1 MPSFRAG
8 VAALLRFV
16 LVFGLFMAP
25 WPRAN
30 EVIPGFFR
38 AELRA
43 LANHVVPRM
52 VVHITSLS
60 HSAHEGIDT
69 QVEMADRREM
79 LPDGSVPVRGVTLD
93 TRSIGWIPQA
103 MIVALIVATPMSWK
117 ERAKAIVVGLVGTN
131 LIVALSLA
139 TSLAFANNSKNAGW
153 FQPVVAVAYDITNQ
167 NLWFSFLFPA
177 ILWWLICFEVKDR
190 ANTANR

>member
-16 LVFGLFMAP
+16 VVFGLFMAP
-25 WPRAN
+25 WPGVR
-30 EVIPGFFR
+30 EFTEGLFHT
-38 AELRA
+38 ELRA
-43 LANHVVPRM
+43 LAGYVVPRM
-52 VVHITSLS
+52 VVHVNPLRET
-60 HSAHEGIDT
+60 AHEGIDT

-117 ERAKAIVVGLVGTN
+117 ERAKAVVVGLVGTN
-131 LIVALSLA
+131 LIFALSLA
-139 TSLAFANNSKNAGW
+139 TAMALANNSKNASW
-153 FQPVVAVAYDITNQ
+153 IQPVISVAYDITNQ

-177 ILWWLICFEVKDR
+177 VLWWLICFEFKGR
-190 ANTANR
+190 PSIAS

>member
-8 VAALLRFV
+8 VAAWLRFV
-16 LVFGLFMAP
+16 LVFGLFIAP

-30 EVIPGFFR
+30 EVIPRFFR

-43 LANHVVPRM
+43 IAHHAVPRM
-52 VVHITSLS
+52 VVHITPLS
-60 HSAHEGIDT
+60 DPAHEGIDT

-93 TRSIGWIPQA
+93 TRSIGWIPHA
-103 MIVALIVATPMSWK
+103 MIAALVVATPMRWQ
-117 ERAKAIVVGLVGTN
+117 ERAKAMLLGLVATHF
-131 LIVALSLA
+131 LVALSFAITL
-139 TSLAFANNSKNAGW
+139 TFANNSRNAGW
-153 FQPVVAVAYDITNQ
+153 IQPIMAVAYDITNQ

-177 ILWWLICFEVKDR
+177 ILWWLICFEVKGR
-190 ANTANR
+190 ASSAS